1 MAHGPGKENNPAEY
15 ISLHPLEDQRE
26 TPSAVEEFINFI
38 GTQAVLKTLTLL
50 EIQQVIKTD
59 KTWNGLMDL
68 GQMWQK
74 INSTEFSGVET
85 FPNIQLAVLEIQGL
99 QYKSWCQHK

>member
-1 MAHGPGKENNPAEY
+1 M
-15 ISLHPLEDQRE
+15 HPLGDQRE

-59 KTWNGLMDL
+59 KT
-68 GQMWQK
+68 
-74 INSTEFSGVET
+74 
-85 FPNIQLAVLEIQGL
+85 
-99 QYKSWCQHK
+99 